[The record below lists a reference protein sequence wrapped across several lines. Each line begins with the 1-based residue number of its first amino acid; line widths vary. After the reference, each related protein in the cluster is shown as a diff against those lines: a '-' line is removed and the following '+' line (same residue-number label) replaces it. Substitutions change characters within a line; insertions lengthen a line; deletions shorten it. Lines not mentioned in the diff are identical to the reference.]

1 MLNRL
6 APQLDLT
13 LVADDAPPP
22 PASLVLR
29 HYAVSVVLYGALLAL
44 LFLNPWF
51 KSLLRIRAGGV
62 TAGSF
67 YGLLYLAYV
76 VVALPVY
83 LAWRPRSLHNS
94 KNLLLARLLARV
106 WRRAGDWFRRRPA
119 VPLGVSYRETHA
131 LTFLFIKLFFGPLM
145 VNSVFQEWNQIH
157 YVVRQFNA
165 ASAWTALDCG
175 YLIFVSAVFLLD
187 SLIFVV
193 GYHTEAGCL
202 RNEVRYVETRPL
214 AILVCLAC
222 YPPFNL
228 PTLNLFGP
236 SFDNPRIVLLADPH
250 GLLTWLCRL
259 AAVACLLLL
268 LSASYSLFTRASNL
282 THRGLVTWGPYR
294 YLRHPGYLAKNL
306 FWLMTILP
314 VLVVNPSRPD
324 FHWGEYLLFAGGR
337 LAGFAAWT
345 TLYVLRA
352 LTEEQLLSRDP
363 AYTAYCHRVKYRFIP
378 GVW

>member
-119 VPLGVSYRETHA
+119 VPLGIPPGPGCLSTA
-131 LTFLFIKLFFGPLM
+131 TSTGPL
-145 VNSVFQEWNQIH
+145 VISTKH
-157 YVVRQFNA
+157 VRSG
-165 ASAWTALDCG
+165 ASRFTFTCG
-175 YLIFVSAVFLLD
+175 PNFSRARSINIPP
-187 SLIFVV
+187 SLRS
-193 GYHTEAGCL
+193 TSSE
-202 RNEVRYVETRPL
+202 
-214 AILVCLAC
+214 
-222 YPPFNL
+222 
-228 PTLNLFGP
+228 
-236 SFDNPRIVLLADPH
+236 
-250 GLLTWLCRL
+250 
-259 AAVACLLLL
+259 
-268 LSASYSLFTRASNL
+268 
-282 THRGLVTWGPYR
+282 
-294 YLRHPGYLAKNL
+294 
-306 FWLMTILP
+306 
-314 VLVVNPSRPD
+314 
-324 FHWGEYLLFAGGR
+324 
-337 LAGFAAWT
+337 
-345 TLYVLRA
+345 
-352 LTEEQLLSRDP
+352 
-363 AYTAYCHRVKYRFIP
+363 FI
-378 GVW
+378 G